1 MKPEE
6 LPPIIGLEV
15 VGRGVYL
22 RPRQAYSLRK
32 VLFPRADY
40 RVYASRETNCD
51 WGVPAG
57 YAVNDSPPMP
67 GKQAL
72 NQIIIEESFG
82 RFEKRMSVDASL
94 TVGTGP
100 VSVDVNASQTSQLRS
115 EEEAY
120 YAVRSSFVPLWTVY
134 LPDTTSLSPAD
145 FDLDIPTPF
154 SHAHRRTYEKF
165 FDRFGTHY
173 VRRAWVGGK
182 ATLAFTVS
190 KSSGVSKA
198 EIQAGLKSSYG
209 GSANSNVEQ
218 SREKL
223 LSNSSCTVLGKG
235 GDELALAAL
244 SSLDEAKYNAW
255 LETVKQNPQVI
266 EIEVQGIWT
275 LIDDAEKARALMEAY
290 KEAYTFSSVS
300 AVVNL
305 EREIYF
311 LRDDDFFTYH
321 LDEDRSS
328 AVRPLA
334 EMWPSLAAAEFTRI
348 DAAFGGKGMVSPD
361 GEDLRNKLYFFR
373 RHRFVRFDVSTGKV
387 DPGYPKTIA
396 EGWPGVP
403 FERIDAALSMGP
415 DSVYLFYG
423 QQYVRFSL
431 KLGRVEE
438 GYPASVAK
446 RWLGLNYDRIDAA
459 IYWGNAKVYFFI
471 EDQYVRYDMVNFR
484 ADPGYPKYLVGRYVE
499 DWKFFD

>member
-1 MKPEE
+1 MGDWPARFLVFAENVDDVGVDGFRDDRDRRGDRGDRE
-6 LPPIIGLEV
+6 RCGLARDSAPLKAAGGACNGEGET
-15 VGRGVYL
+15 VGRQGG
-22 RPRQAYSLRK
+22 
-32 VLFPRADY
+32 D
-40 RVYASRETNCD
+40 E
-51 WGVPAG
+51 GG
-57 YAVNDSPPMP
+57 
-67 GKQAL
+67 
-72 NQIIIEESFG
+72 
-82 RFEKRMSVDASL
+82 
-94 TVGTGP
+94 
-100 VSVDVNASQTSQLRS
+100 
-115 EEEAY
+115 
-120 YAVRSSFVPLWTVY
+120 
-134 LPDTTSLSPAD
+134 
-145 FDLDIPTPF
+145 
-154 SHAHRRTYEKF
+154 
-165 FDRFGTHY
+165 DRFVICRGPCC
-173 VRRAWVGGK
+173 RGG
-182 ATLAFTVS
+182 A
-190 KSSGVSKA
+190 SGVDRD
-198 EIQAGLKSSYG
+198 
-209 GSANSNVEQ
+209 EQ
-218 SREKL
+218 GRR
-223 LSNSSCTVLGKG
+223 GKG